1 MDENIFKILISL
13 IAGAIIG
20 MEREY
25 NNKPAGFRT
34 LILICV
40 GSTLVTILS
49 IDIGVNNSPDRIIA
63 NILTGIGFIGA
74 GVIFKFDDKITGLTT
89 AALIW
94 VVSALGISI
103 GAGYY
108 YLSGFV
114 LAIIMLVLIGFRKI
128 EIIIDRQSVIK
139 DYRILCNYKEGEP
152 NRLDPIIESF
162 SLRIVQKRQ
171 ALRNGQITSHLILKG
186 SEEAHK
192 ELVNHLLRDPEV
204 KEIDF

>member
-1 MDENIFKILISL
+1 MDENIIKILISL
-13 IAGAIIG
+13 VAGAIIG

-49 IDIGVNNSPDRIIA
+49 IDIGRNNSPERIIA

-94 VVSALGISI
+94 VVSALGIGI

-108 YLSGFV
+108 YLSAFV
-114 LAIIMLVLIGFRKI
+114 LGIIMLVLIGFRSI
-128 EIIIDRQSVIK
+128 ENIIDRQSVIK
-139 DYRILCNYKEGEP
+139 DYRLLCNYKEGEP
-152 NRLDPIIESF
+152 DRLDPVIHSF
-162 SLRIVQKRQ
+162 SLRILQKKQ
-171 ALRNGQITSHLILKG
+171 NLRNGQITSHLILKG
-186 SEEAHK
+186 SEDAHQ
-192 ELVNHLLRDPEV
+192 ELVKHLLSDPEV
-204 KEIDF
+204 KEMDF